1 MVGPRLAVVAAA
13 PARAGSEPHVGS
25 VTATKGA
32 KEVHLAI
39 PITGADP
46 GATITI
52 TDISGGGP
60 GASTWELPV
69 TTVISADV
77 ANALCVRN
85 NNASGTYT
93 ATYLI
98 NPGGYTGT
106 FVFTV

>member
-1 MVGPRLAVVAAA
+1 M
-13 PARAGSEPHVGS
+13 
-25 VTATKGA
+25 
-32 KEVHLAI
+32 
-39 PITGADP
+39 
-46 GATITI
+46 
-52 TDISGGGP
+52 
-60 GASTWELPV
+60 
-69 TTVISADV
+69 ISADV